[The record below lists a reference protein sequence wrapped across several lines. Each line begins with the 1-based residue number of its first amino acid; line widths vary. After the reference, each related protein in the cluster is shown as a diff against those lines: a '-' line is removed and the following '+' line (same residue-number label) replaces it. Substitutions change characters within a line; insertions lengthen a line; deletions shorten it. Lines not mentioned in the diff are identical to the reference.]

1 MRLGLILTAVVLL
14 EALAPAGV
22 RAEDAQKPTYGA
34 VVVRVLP
41 NTADRDWLRF
51 TDWEELIVQRVD
63 APAAKNPGIHLKA
76 TMDGTSRTAIYAVTL
91 APGIYRFDEFTSRE
105 SCDVLGCRFP
115 RMEVGKEFGRFQVTA
130 GHLTDLGVFI
140 ETEAPKGGGEVLTYR
155 PGVDPRETKEIV
167 KGVLSELAGLS
178 SDSAPSWVAG
188 TVPAQMPELYEW
200 SLKQAVGVI
209 DPKQVDD
216 RKFIYGTRLGT
227 VVGWEPGKL
236 GLAHDI
242 GARSAI
248 ESVLATSNGYWVVG
262 GELGLLRISTDQ
274 GNSWHSVRGGLPFGV
289 IVSLI
294 QWRNKI
300 VATTWRHDDVYVH
313 SADIGTSDWKELGHY
328 VLEPSRHLVSRA
340 RVFPRSV
347 LVGNGLVTAVPD
359 RKLEYLDLSTGQE
372 EIRALPGS
380 LHELSFSGDLIL
392 RCLCMNTIGK
402 FHYESHDLGKTWHDS
417 GNSVSLSLPVF
428 RNSQY
433 GVAYKRTG
441 PSTGVLAYTEDGGA
455 RWTTLEAVE
464 SETLEAKPAES
475 VALPVQ
481 LFYSRDGSVVFAA
494 PPYGEFRMSRDDGK
508 SWQPVR

>member
-1 MRLGLILTAVVLL
+1 MRLELILTTVLLL

-22 RAEDAQKPTYGA
+22 RAQDAQKPTYGA

-51 TDWEELIVQRVD
+51 ASSEELIVQRVD

-91 APGIYRFDEFTSRE
+91 APGIYRFEEFTSRE

-115 RMEVGKEFGRFQVTA
+115 RMAVGKEFSHFRVTA
-130 GHLTDLGVFI
+130 GRLTDLGVLI
-140 ETEAPKGGGEVLTYR
+140 ETEASKGGGDILVYG
-155 PGVDPRETKEIV
+155 PGVDPRETQEIV
-167 KGVLSELAGLS
+167 KEVLPELAGLGS
-178 SDSAPSWVAG
+178 ESAPSWVFG
-188 TVPAQMPELYEW
+188 TVPAQVPELYART
-200 SLKQAVGVI
+200 LTQAVGVI
-209 DPKQVDD
+209 DPRQVDD

-227 VVGWEPGKL
+227 LVAWEPGKP
-236 GLAHDI
+236 GLTHDI

-274 GNSWHSVRGGLPFGV
+274 GNNWHSVRANLPLGV
-289 IVSLI
+289 IVSLN

-300 VATTWRHDDVYVH
+300 VATTWIHDDVYIH
-313 SADIGTSDWKELGHY
+313 SADIGASDWEELAHY
-328 VLEPSRHLVSRA
+328 TLEPSRLLVSRA
-340 RVFPRSV
+340 RVVPRSV
-347 LVGNGLVTAVPD
+347 LVGKELVTGMPD
-359 RKLEYLDLSTGQE
+359 RKLAYLDLSSGQQE
-372 EIRALPGS
+372 MRALPGS
-380 LHELSFSGDLIL
+380 FHELSFSGDGIL
-392 RCLCMNTIGK
+392 RCLCIKTLGK

-417 GNSVSLSLPVF
+417 GSSISLSLPVF
-428 RNSQY
+428 RNSQQ

-441 PSTGVLAYTEDGGA
+441 PSTGVLAYTEDGGT
-455 RWTTLEAVE
+455 RWTTLEAQE

-508 SWQPVR
+508 SWQPAR